1 MEEENM
7 EEEDGASVRNS
18 SGYLAANRKL
28 MVAGPTRAGKST
40 LLKALG
46 YIDDVRK
53 TQMVVHGSCFIDTP
67 GELLNHLY
75 LYRSLLQNANKAG
88 LVLFLADPTQ
98 TPRYPPKFNTAIRGS
113 VLGVVTKVDLAT
125 EVMRA
130 RSKRALEAAGA
141 KEVMFCSSLTGE
153 GIAEL
158 RQKIEH
164 ILGGAF
170 WNER

>member
-1 MEEENM
+1 VNREEE
-7 EEEDGASVRNS
+7 EG
-18 SGYLAANRKL
+18 GYLSANRKL

-40 LLKALG
+40 LLRALG
-46 YIDDVRK
+46 YIGDVRK
-53 TQMVVHGSCFIDTP
+53 TQMVVHGSYFIDTP

-98 TPRYPPKFNTAIRGS
+98 TPRYPPKFSTAIRGK
-113 VLGVVTKVDLAT
+113 VLGVVTKIDLAT
-125 EVMRA
+125 DSMKA
-130 RSKRALEAAGA
+130 RSKRALEVAGA

-153 GIAEL
+153 GIPEL
-158 RQKIEH
+158 SERIDH

-170 WNER
+170 GNER

>member
-1 MEEENM
+1 MREGGELS
-7 EEEDGASVRNS
+7 AS
-18 SGYLAANRKL
+18 YLSANRKL

-40 LLKALG
+40 LLRALG
-46 YIDDVRK
+46 YLDDVRK

-98 TPRYPPKFNTAIRGS
+98 MPRYPPKFSTAIRGR
-113 VLGVVTKVDLAT
+113 VLGVVTKIDLAT
-125 EVMRA
+125 ESMKA
-130 RSKRALEAAGA
+130 RSKKALEVAGA

-153 GIAEL
+153 GIPEL
-158 RQKIEH
+158 REKIDY

-170 WNER
+170 GNER